1 MIISRKEPV
10 WSRHREQ
17 NEMES
22 GTYLRK
28 QFEKCRRRMNFAKI
42 LDQGIG
48 YAAAGGLFGALCEV
62 ISLFRPFY
70 YSHLAAGLL
79 FMAGFLA
86 GAVHAFLHRAD
97 LIQAARR
104 LDSYGFQE
112 RMVTACQL
120 LGQEN
125 EFARMQRQDAFLYYE
140 RQKDRIRIPLW
151 PCKRHIQAF
160 LLAAVLV
167 MGLGFIPSPARE
179 EAGIRHQ
186 VKKEARDEVDKLKE
200 LIEALQGVDPES
212 LTKEQQQRLSELSEA
227 LQLSREELAKAASW
241 ESLASAQ
248 EKLNYKYGQTARGLE
263 NLAGQ
268 LGDPGAAGIADAQA
282 LAKAIANEKGIQTAS
297 SKTSGNQNG
306 GSDGGSGD
314 GGENGD
320 GSRDS
325 GDGGN
330 QNGNN
335 GENGEGNGQ
344 GNGQDGNS
352 GEGNG
357 QGGSNGQGDGQGSG
371 QGGSDGQGNGD
382 GGNSGQGGGGGTGM
396 GRGTGSSNRLH
407 DYVSIPNDSG
417 TDPSL
422 TGQKNGDSDS
432 DYIRQQ
438 NGLAWEGE
446 HVDHNSVI
454 GEYTDNAY
462 EGLTSGRYPS
472 GMESVIRDYF
482 ESLNK

>member
-1 MIISRKEPV
+1 
-10 WSRHREQ
+10 
-17 NEMES
+17 MES

-167 MGLGFIPSPARE
+167 MGLGFIPSPA
-179 EAGIRHQ
+179 GIRHQ

-212 LTKEQQQRLSELSEA
+212 LTKEQQQWLSELSEA

-297 SKTSGNQNG
+297 SKTSGTRTG
-306 GSDGGSGD
+306 AVTA
-314 GGENGD
+314 EAATA
-320 GSRDS
+320 
-325 GDGGN
+325 
-330 QNGNN
+330 
-335 GENGEGNGQ
+335 EKTET
-344 GNGQDGNS
+344 
-352 GEGNG
+352 EAETA
-357 QGGSNGQGDGQGSG
+357 
-371 QGGSDGQGNGD
+371 
-382 GGNSGQGGGGGTGM
+382 GTAEIRM
-396 GRGTGSSNRLH
+396 GITEKTVKAMARETARMETA
-407 DYVSIPNDSG
+407 VRETARAEAMVRATARAAVRVEATARAAEAAREWVVEPE
-417 TDPSL
+417 
-422 TGQKNGDSDS
+422 
-432 DYIRQQ
+432 
-438 NGLAWEGE
+438 AA
-446 HVDHNSVI
+446 I
-454 GEYTDNAY
+454 GFMT
-462 EGLTSGRYPS
+462 
-472 GMESVIRDYF
+472 M
-482 ESLNK
+482 